1 MYRGVVLLLA
11 LVVGGAA
18 HAAQP
23 SRPGWAVANGDL
35 PSRRATD
42 LTVITAASARRLRV
56 LWRFRLPRRATAF
69 GAVTANPVIAG
80 DVVYVQDSG
89 SSVYALDAHTGRFDA
104 ATGRRLWAKRL
115 GSAPFGRA
123 TVARDAGLSRGCTH
137 RWVSIYS
144 DSSI

>member
-11 LVVGGAA
+11 LIVGGAA

-56 LWRFRLPRRATAF
+56 LWRFRLPRRARRRPRARLPPGPALYTDSLL
-69 GAVTANPVIAG
+69 VLAG
-80 DVVYVQDSG
+80 DLQAG
-89 SSVYALDAHTGRFDA
+89 SDGGPQLLIMKPG
-104 ATGRRLWAKRL
+104 
-115 GSAPFGRA
+115 
-123 TVARDAGLSRGCTH
+123 
-137 RWVSIYS
+137 
-144 DSSI
+144 